1 MVQQCNQAF
10 IGFNPIGCRAFF
22 LFSLPVHAVSV
33 LNQASL
39 GEKRILLDLVSGRKE
54 RGGWVD
60 VENVA
65 SDILVSL
72 SQARFSL
79 MKRPMTSIS

>member
-1 MVQQCNQAF
+1 MF
-10 IGFNPIGCRAFF
+10 IGHGECSWCSSVTKRSLVLIPLGAELFF

-72 SQARFSL
+72 S
-79 MKRPMTSIS
+79 